1 MILYTVTV
9 NSTGHTAYLSNGIF
23 SKSQNLSAHE
33 FPVSIW
39 ISAQVLNQTQVECKL
54 SATGLLWTR
63 IWAIQNF
70 NHFSVR
76 ESLNFR
82 TTPIQNSV
90 YVTLWG
96 DSRTSLLNF
105 WLISHEIN
113 LSFKHSHFANVLIYH
128 QGFSDIRLLL
138 ADCLTEDFLIT
149 RINLIEIFG
158 IKLWWFIGTFRNL
171 WQGD

>member
-1 MILYTVTV
+1 M
-9 NSTGHTAYLSNGIF
+9 SHTANLSNWIL
-23 SKSQNLSAHE
+23 SKICLTSES
-33 FPVSIW
+33 FRSW
-39 ISAQVLNQTQVECKL
+39 ISCFYLNFSSSSESDSSWVTQLVSFEL
-54 SATGLLWTR
+54 VFESLR
-63 IWAIQNF
+63 ILTI
-70 NHFSVR
+70 
-76 ESLNFR
+76 SLNFR

-128 QGFSDIRLLL
+128 QGSDIRLLL

-158 IKLWWFIGTFRNL
+158 IKLWWFMGTFRNL
-171 WQGD
+171 WQDD